1 MRDGAQEEP
10 AVSSPIDVPPV
21 PSLGGSLERLSH
33 GVLTADM
40 EVVRSEVEIEQ
51 LQDLLFG
58 ERNMAVVVL
67 TQSEETLQPVLPP
80 QEVRTI
86 VGPGAALYYVPG
98 ERLLRRLAKAL
109 GRPLAVY
116 RGTARVFWPALRS
129 DSDPGDHPLMVILDG
144 EHEQDALTEFARQ
157 FDLSRPH
164 VRREVRLIEDA
175 RSFLQEVV
183 DVAGDELLTAAERL
197 RDAHIERHEAV
208 VRAER
213 AEGAETGK
221 E

>member
-10 AVSSPIDVPPV
+10 APSPTDALPVSLSPE
-21 PSLGGSLERLSH
+21 SLERVGH
-33 GVLTADM
+33 GADAADLG
-40 EVVRSEVEIEQ
+40 VVRSEAEIEQ
-51 LQDLLFG
+51 LEELLYG
-58 ERNMAVVVL
+58 ARNTPVVVL

-80 QEVRTI
+80 QEVRAI
-86 VGPGAALYYVPG
+86 VGPGAALFYVPG
-98 ERLLRRLAKAL
+98 ERLLRRLAEVL

-116 RGTARVFWPALRS
+116 RGAARVFWPELSS
-129 DSDPGDHPLMVILDG
+129 DSDPGDHPLIMIIDG
-144 EHEQDALTEFARQ
+144 ELEREALREFARQ
-157 FDLSRPH
+157 FDLSRPN
-164 VRREVRLIEDA
+164 VRREVRMIEDA

-183 DVAGDELLTAAERL
+183 DVASDELRVAGERL